1 MAARLVRRC
10 CWRHFSAF
18 VAAPSAVPASLLAPA
33 GKVVMARALPQP
45 PFASFHTSSPS
56 SWADGFSVKE
66 QVEDSGNPEHKM
78 IRELIET
85 ATSPQ
90 ELFQLTKHHALNS
103 NQASL
108 IITQLSRLAAL
119 KNLETESILQD
130 ERFQEVLSIMDSQI
144 SRVWNNTLLN
154 LLKSL
159 YSLGVDSNRRE
170 MQSVEQEVLWRLR
183 RLTFRQLASL
193 AEFFAVKQVKES
205 RLLNEVIKKLE
216 LRWTELEGTRTV
228 VALMSKVGH
237 ISPALM
243 DRLEDKALELAEQ
256 FSPDDIRKISL
267 ALAYQ
272 NRRCVPL
279 LRALSYHLIQKHSDL
294 SLNVML
300 DLIFAYGKLNF
311 HQPQVFQKIATDLHP
326 HVSTMTP
333 IEVTRCIRSFAVL
346 KWLNLPLFEAIAQ
359 YALDNTKEL
368 SVPHLCN
375 IILSFARLNF
385 QPSGI
390 EDFFNMVH
398 ELLPGQ
404 LDSLEPHL
412 LTDLVWSL
420 CVLQQAKAPYLQR
433 VLAPDFHA
441 QIRGDQSFRA
451 QNLRLRLININA
463 AARLESPSYQ
473 GPFLPAEML
482 STMLPVGEKVTLL
495 QSSLREALAGVLG
508 RQDNGRFDVHTIY
521 GWQIDAEMVVNSEN
535 KPLPLKD
542 FAAPHLLYSEGTKP
556 LPPGARRVA
565 FLRWEFPNFSNRSK
579 DLLGGYVM
587 ARRHIQ
593 AAGFLVV
600 DVSSCREERGL
611 LIPWRWR
618 SRPLLKRGQ
627 GGSASFLLAP
637 LAFFLTALDPIQQ
650 GRVPGQAL
658 SAPWCPRLCVGQ
670 LGRSP
675 ACPRWD

>member
-1 MAARLVRRC
+1 MAARLVQRC
-10 CWRHFSAF
+10 CWRHLGAF
-18 VAAPSAVPASLLAPA
+18 VSTPSAVPASLLVPA
-33 GKVVMARALPQP
+33 GKVVMARALPQA
-45 PFASFHTSSPS
+45 PFALFHTSSPS

-78 IRELIET
+78 IGELIET

-90 ELFQLTKHHALNS
+90 ELFQLSELHDLNS

-108 IITQLSRLAAL
+108 IITQLSRLAAE
-119 KNLETESILQD
+119 KKLEAESILQD
-130 ERFQEVLSIMDSQI
+130 ERFQQLIGITDSQI
-144 SRVWNNTLLN
+144 SQVWNNTLVN

-159 YSLGVDSNRRE
+159 YSLGMDSGRRE

-193 AEFFAVKQVKES
+193 AEFLAVKQGKES
-205 RLLNEVIKKLE
+205 KLLNEVIKKLE

-228 VALMSKVGH
+228 VTLMAKVGH
-237 ISPALM
+237 VSPALM

-256 FSPDDIRKISL
+256 FNPDDIRKITL

-279 LRALSYHLIQKHSDL
+279 LRALSYHLIQKHPEL
-294 SLNVML
+294 SLNILM

-326 HVSTMTP
+326 HVPTMTP
-333 IEVTRCIRSFAVL
+333 VEVTRCIRSFALL
-346 KWLNLPLFEAIAQ
+346 KWLSLPLSEAIAQ
-359 YALDNTKEL
+359 YALDNTKQL
-368 SVPHLCN
+368 SVTHLCN

-385 QPSGI
+385 QPSRS
-390 EDFFNMVH
+390 EDFFNVVH
-398 ELLPGQ
+398 EELQDQ
-404 LDSLEPHL
+404 LDNLEPHL

-433 VLAPDFHA
+433 VLAPKFHA
-441 QIRGDQSFRA
+441 RIRGDQSLKA
-451 QNLRLRLININA
+451 QNLRLKLIHINA
-463 AARLESPSYQ
+463 AAKLESPDYR

-482 STMLPVGEKVTLL
+482 NVAEPAGEKVTLL

-508 RQDNGRFDVHTIY
+508 SRDNGRFDVRTIY
-521 GWQIDAEMVVNSEN
+521 GWQIDAEMVVNNEN

-542 FAAPHLLYSEGTKP
+542 FAAPHLLRSEGTKP

-579 DLLGGYVM
+579 DLLGRYVM

-600 DVSSCREERGL
+600 DVS
-611 LIPWRWR
+611 
-618 SRPLLKRGQ
+618 
-627 GGSASFLLAP
+627 
-637 LAFFLTALDPIQQ
+637 
-650 GRVPGQAL
+650 
-658 SAPWCPRLCVGQ
+658 
-670 LGRSP
+670 
-675 ACPRWD
+675 

>member
-1 MAARLVRRC
+1 MAVRLMRRC

-18 VAAPSAVPASLLAPA
+18 IAAPMVVPASVLAPA
-33 GKVVMARALPQP
+33 GKVAMARALPQA
-45 PFASFHTSSPS
+45 PFASFHASSPS

-66 QVEDSGNPEHKM
+66 QVEDSRNAEHKV

-85 ATSPQ
+85 AVSPQ
-90 ELFQLTKHHALNS
+90 ELLQLSKHHTLDS

-108 IITQLSRLAAL
+108 IITQLSRLAAE
-119 KNLETESILQD
+119 KKLETESILQD
-130 ERFQEVLSIMDSQI
+130 ERFQQVISVMDSQI
-144 SRVWNNTLLN
+144 SQVWNNTLVN

-193 AEFFAVKQVKES
+193 AEFFTVLQGKES
-205 RLLNEVIKKLE
+205 KLLNEVIKKLE

-228 VALMSKVGH
+228 VTLMSKVGH
-237 ISPALM
+237 VSPALM
-243 DRLEDKALELAEQ
+243 DRLEDKALELAEE
-256 FSPDDIRKISL
+256 FNPDDIRKITL

-279 LRALSYHLIQKHSDL
+279 LRALSYHLIQKHSEL
-294 SLNVML
+294 SLNVLL

-333 IEVTRCIRSFAVL
+333 IEVTRCIRSFALL

-359 YALDNTKEL
+359 YALDNTQQL
-368 SVPHLCN
+368 SVTHLCS

-398 ELLPGQ
+398 ELLQGQ
-404 LDSLEPHL
+404 LESLEPHL

-433 VLAPDFHA
+433 VLAPDFLT
-441 QIRGDQSFRA
+441 QIRGDQSFKAR
-451 QNLRLRLININA
+451 NLRLKLVNVNA
-463 AARLESPSYQ
+463 AARLESPNYG

-482 STMLPVGEKVTLL
+482 SAVEPVAEKATLL

-508 RQDNGRFDVHTIY
+508 SRDNGRFDVHTIY
-521 GWQIDAEMVVNSEN
+521 GWHIDAEMAVNSEN
-535 KPLPLKD
+535 KPLPVKD
-542 FAAPHLLYSEGTKP
+542 FAAPHLLRSEGTKP

-579 DLLGGYVM
+579 DLLGRYVM

-600 DVSSCREERGL
+600 DVS
-611 LIPWRWR
+611 
-618 SRPLLKRGQ
+618 
-627 GGSASFLLAP
+627 
-637 LAFFLTALDPIQQ
+637 
-650 GRVPGQAL
+650 
-658 SAPWCPRLCVGQ
+658 
-670 LGRSP
+670 
-675 ACPRWD
+675 

>member
-1 MAARLVRRC
+1 MAARLVQRC
-10 CWRHFSAF
+10 CWRHFGAF
-18 VAAPSAVPASLLAPA
+18 ISTPSAVPASLLVPA
-33 GKVVMARALPQP
+33 GKVVMARALPQA
-45 PFASFHTSSPS
+45 PFALFHTSSPS

-66 QVEDSGNPEHKM
+66 VVEDSRNPEHKV
-78 IRELIET
+78 IGELIAT
-85 ATSPQ
+85 ASSPE
-90 ELFQLTKHHALNS
+90 ELFQLSELHALNS

-108 IITQLSRLAAL
+108 IITQLSRLAAE
-119 KNLETESILQD
+119 KKLETESILRD
-130 ERFQEVLSIMDSQI
+130 KRFQQLIGVMDSQI
-144 SRVWNNTLLN
+144 SHVWNNTMVN

-159 YSLGVDSNRRE
+159 YSLGMDSDSRE

-193 AEFFAVKQVKES
+193 AEFLAVKQGKES
-205 RLLNEVIKKLE
+205 KLLNEVVKKLE

-228 VALMSKVGH
+228 VTLLGKVGH
-237 ISPALM
+237 ISPTLM

-256 FSPDDIRKISL
+256 FSPDDIRKIML

-279 LRALSYHLIQKHSDL
+279 LRALSYHLIQKHSEL
-294 SLNVML
+294 SLNTLL

-333 IEVTRCIRSFAVL
+333 VEVTRCIRSFALL
-346 KWLNLPLFEAIAQ
+346 KWLSLPLFEAIAQ
-359 YALDNTKEL
+359 YTLDNTKQL
-368 SVPHLCN
+368 SVPHLCS

-385 QPSGI
+385 QPSGS

-398 ELLPGQ
+398 EELQSQ
-404 LDSLEPHL
+404 LDSLDPHL

-420 CVLQQAKAPYLQR
+420 CVLQQAKAPYLRR

-441 QIRGDQSFRA
+441 QIRGDRSLKA
-451 QNLRLRLININA
+451 QNLWLKLIHINA
-463 AARLESPSYQ
+463 AAKLESPDYR
-473 GPFLPAEML
+473 GPFLLAEML
-482 STMLPVGEKVTLL
+482 SMAEPAGEKVTLL

-508 RQDNGRFDVHTIY
+508 SRDNGRFNVRTIY
-521 GWQIDAEMVVNSEN
+521 GCHIDAELVVNSEN

-542 FAAPHLLYSEGTKP
+542 FAAPHLLHSEGTKR

-565 FLRWEFPNFSNRSK
+565 FLRWEFPNFSNRGK
-579 DLLGGYVM
+579 DLLGRYAM

-600 DVSSCREERGL
+600 DVS
-611 LIPWRWR
+611 
-618 SRPLLKRGQ
+618 
-627 GGSASFLLAP
+627 
-637 LAFFLTALDPIQQ
+637 
-650 GRVPGQAL
+650 
-658 SAPWCPRLCVGQ
+658 
-670 LGRSP
+670 
-675 ACPRWD
+675 

>member
-1 MAARLVRRC
+1 MPPTMAARLVRRC

-18 VAAPSAVPASLLAPA
+18 ISPPSAVPASLLVPS
-33 GKVVMARALPQP
+33 GKVAVARALPQA

-66 QVEDSGNPEHKM
+66 QVEDTTRNPEHRV
-78 IRELIET
+78 IVELIET

-90 ELFQLTKHHALNS
+90 DLLQLSELHVLNS
-103 NQASL
+103 NQSSL
-108 IITQLSRLAAL
+108 VITQLSRLAAE
-119 KNLETESILQD
+119 KNLETKSILQD
-130 ERFQEVLSIMDSQI
+130 ERFQQLIGIMDSQI
-144 SRVWNNTLLN
+144 SQVWNNTLVN

-159 YSLGVDSNRRE
+159 YSLGMDRNRRE

-183 RLTFRQLASL
+183 RLTFKQLASL
-193 AEFFAVKQVKES
+193 AEFLVIRLGKES

-228 VALMSKVGH
+228 VMLMSKVGH
-237 ISPALM
+237 ISPTLM
-243 DRLEDKALELAEQ
+243 DRLEDKALEIAEQ
-256 FSPDDIRKISL
+256 FNSDDIRKITL

-279 LRALSYHLIQKHSDL
+279 LRALSYHLIQKHSEL
-294 SLNVML
+294 SLNVLM

-326 HVSTMTP
+326 HVATMAP
-333 IEVTRCIRSFAVL
+333 IEVTRCIRSFALL
-346 KWLNLPLFEAIAQ
+346 KWLSLPLFEAIAQ
-359 YALDNTKEL
+359 YALDNTKQL
-368 SVPHLCN
+368 PVTLLCS

-385 QPSGI
+385 QPSGS
-390 EDFFNMVH
+390 EDFFSMVH
-398 ELLPGQ
+398 EELQGQ
-404 LDSLEPHL
+404 LNSLEPHL

-433 VLAPDFHA
+433 VLAPDFCA
-441 QIRGDQSFRA
+441 QIRGDQSLKA
-451 QNLRLRLININA
+451 QNLQVKLIHINA
-463 AARLESPSYQ
+463 AAKLESPGYR
-473 GPFLPAEML
+473 GPFLPPEML
-482 STMLPVGEKVTLL
+482 SAAEPAGEKVTML
-495 QSSLREALAGVLG
+495 QSYLREALAGVLG
-508 RQDNGRFDVHTIY
+508 NQEHGRFDVSTIY

-542 FAAPHLLYSEGTKP
+542 FAAPHLLCSEGTKP

-579 DLLGGYVM
+579 DLLGRYVM

-600 DVSSCREERGL
+600 DVPHYEFLDLKLERQRTAYL
-611 LIPWRWR
+611 RDKL
-618 SRPLLKRGQ
+618 SKATAKAM
-627 GGSASFLLAP
+627 AS
-637 LAFFLTALDPIQQ
+637 
-650 GRVPGQAL
+650 
-658 SAPWCPRLCVGQ
+658 
-670 LGRSP
+670 
-675 ACPRWD
+675 

>member
-10 CWRHFSAF
+10 CWRHFGAF
-18 VAAPSAVPASLLAPA
+18 VSAPSAVPASLLVPA
-33 GKVVMARALPQP
+33 GKAATARALPQA
-45 PFASFHTSSPS
+45 PFALFHTSSPS

-66 QVEDSGNPEHKM
+66 QVEESRNPEHKV
-78 IRELIET
+78 IGELIET

-90 ELFQLTKHHALNS
+90 ELFQLSEFHALNS

-108 IITQLSRLAAL
+108 IITQLSRLAVE
-119 KNLETESILQD
+119 KNLETESILRD
-130 ERFQEVLSIMDSQI
+130 ERFQRLIGITDSQI
-144 SRVWNNTLLN
+144 SQVWNNTLVN

-159 YSLGVDSNRRE
+159 CSLGMDSNRKE

-183 RLTFRQLASL
+183 RLTFRQLTSL
-193 AEFFAVKQVKES
+193 AEFLAVKQGKES

-228 VALMSKVGH
+228 VTLMGKVGH
-237 ISPALM
+237 VSPALM

-256 FSPDDIRKISL
+256 FNPDDIRKITL

-279 LRALSYHLIQKHSDL
+279 LRALSYHLIQKHSEL
-294 SLNVML
+294 SLSVLM

-326 HVSTMTP
+326 QVSTMTP
-333 IEVTRCIRSFAVL
+333 IEVTRCIRSFALL
-346 KWLNLPLFEAIAQ
+346 KWLGGGGGAGKPPLAP
-359 YALDNTKEL
+359 YALDNTKQL
-368 SVPHLCN
+368 SVTHLCS

-385 QPSGI
+385 QPSGS

-398 ELLPGQ
+398 EELQSQ

-412 LTDLVWSL
+412 LMDLVWSL

-441 QIRGDQSFRA
+441 RIRGDQSLKA
-451 QNLRLRLININA
+451 QNLRLKLIHINA
-463 AARLESPSYQ
+463 AAKLESPDYR

-482 STMLPVGEKVTLL
+482 SPAEPAGEKVTLL

-508 RQDNGRFDVHTIY
+508 SRENGRFDARTIY

-542 FAAPHLLYSEGTKP
+542 FAAPHLFHSEGTKP

-579 DLLGGYVM
+579 DLLGRYAM
-587 ARRHIQ
+587 ARRHVQ

-600 DVSSCREERGL
+600 DVTRQSPTPAPSAPSLPAGGL
-611 LIPWRWR
+611 AAVIP
-618 SRPLLKRGQ
+618 SRPPVRQ
-627 GGSASFLLAP
+627 PEGG
-637 LAFFLTALDPIQQ
+637 
-650 GRVPGQAL
+650 GG
-658 SAPWCPRLCVGQ
+658 G
-670 LGRSP
+670 G
-675 ACPRWD
+675 

>member
-10 CWRHFSAF
+10 CWRHFGAF
-18 VAAPSAVPASLLAPA
+18 VSTPSAVPASLLVPA
-33 GKVVMARALPQP
+33 GKVMTARALPQA
-45 PFASFHTSSPS
+45 PFTLFHTSSPS

-66 QVEDSGNPEHKM
+66 QVEDSRNPEHKV
-78 IRELIET
+78 IVELIET
-85 ATSPQ
+85 AASPQ
-90 ELFQLTKHHALNS
+90 ELLRLSELHVLNS

-108 IITQLSRLAAL
+108 MIAQLSRLAAE
-119 KNLETESILQD
+119 KKLETESILRD
-130 ERFQEVLSIMDSQI
+130 ERFQQLIGITDSQI
-144 SRVWNNTLLN
+144 SQVWNNTLVN

-159 YSLGVDSNRRE
+159 YSLGMDSNKRE

-183 RLTFRQLASL
+183 RLTFRQLTSL
-193 AEFFAVKQVKES
+193 AEFLAVKEGKES
-205 RLLNEVIKKLE
+205 KLLNEVIKKLE

-228 VALMSKVGH
+228 VTLMAKVGH
-237 ISPALM
+237 VSPALM

-256 FSPDDIRKISL
+256 FNPDDIRKITL

-279 LRALSYHLIQKHSDL
+279 LRALSYHLVQKHAEL
-294 SLNVML
+294 SLNILM

-333 IEVTRCIRSFAVL
+333 VEVTRCIRSFALL
-346 KWLNLPLFEAIAQ
+346 KWLSLPLFEAVAQ
-359 YALDNTKEL
+359 YALDNTKQL
-368 SVPHLCN
+368 SVTHLCG

-385 QPSGI
+385 QPSGS

-398 ELLPGQ
+398 EELQSQ

-441 QIRGDQSFRA
+441 RIRGDQSLKA
-451 QNLRLRLININA
+451 QNLRLKLIHINA
-463 AARLESPSYQ
+463 AAKLESPEYR

-482 STMLPVGEKVTLL
+482 SPAEPAGEKVTLL

-508 RQDNGRFDVHTIY
+508 SRDNGRFDVRTIY
-521 GWQIDAEMVVNSEN
+521 GWQIDAETVVNSEN

-542 FAAPHLLYSEGTKP
+542 FAAPHLLRSEGTKP

-579 DLLGGYVM
+579 DLLGRYVM
-587 ARRHIQ
+587 ARRHVQ

-600 DVSSCREERGL
+600 DVPHYEFLDLKLERQ
-611 LIPWRWR
+611 RTAY
-618 SRPLLKRGQ
+618 LKDKLHKAMAKEM
-627 GGSASFLLAP
+627 AS
-637 LAFFLTALDPIQQ
+637 
-650 GRVPGQAL
+650 
-658 SAPWCPRLCVGQ
+658 
-670 LGRSP
+670 
-675 ACPRWD
+675 

>member
-10 CWRHFSAF
+10 CWRHFGAF
-18 VAAPSAVPASLLAPA
+18 VSTPSAVPASLLVPA
-33 GKVVMARALPQP
+33 GKAATARALPQA
-45 PFASFHTSSPS
+45 PFTLFHTSSPS

-66 QVEDSGNPEHKM
+66 QVEESRNPEHKV
-78 IRELIET
+78 IGELIET

-90 ELFQLTKHHALNS
+90 ELFQLSEFHALNS

-108 IITQLSRLAAL
+108 IITQLSRLVVE
-119 KNLETESILQD
+119 KNLETESILRD
-130 ERFQEVLSIMDSQI
+130 ERFQRLIGITDSQI
-144 SRVWNNTLLN
+144 SQVWNNTLVN

-159 YSLGVDSNRRE
+159 CSLGMDSNRRE

-183 RLTFRQLASL
+183 RLTFRQLTSL
-193 AEFFAVKQVKES
+193 AEFLAVKQGKES

-228 VALMSKVGH
+228 VTLMGKVGH
-237 ISPALM
+237 VSPALM

-256 FSPDDIRKISL
+256 FNPDDIRKITL

-279 LRALSYHLIQKHSDL
+279 LRALSYHLIQKHSEL
-294 SLNVML
+294 SLSVLM

-333 IEVTRCIRSFAVL
+333 IEVTRCIRSFALL
-346 KWLNLPLFEAIAQ
+346 KWLSLPMFEAIVQ
-359 YALDNTKEL
+359 YALDNTKQL
-368 SVPHLCN
+368 SVTHLCS

-385 QPSGI
+385 QPSGS

-398 ELLPGQ
+398 EELQSQ

-433 VLAPDFHA
+433 VLAPDFHTR
-441 QIRGDQSFRA
+441 IRGDQSLKA
-451 QNLRLRLININA
+451 QNLRLKLIHINA
-463 AARLESPSYQ
+463 AAKLESPDYR

-482 STMLPVGEKVTLL
+482 SPAEPAGEKVTLL

-508 RQDNGRFDVHTIY
+508 SRENGRFDARTIY

-542 FAAPHLLYSEGTKP
+542 FAAPHLFHSEGTKP

-579 DLLGGYVM
+579 DLLGRYAM
-587 ARRHIQ
+587 ARRHVQ

-600 DVSSCREERGL
+600 DVTRQGPTPAPSAPSLPARGL
-611 LIPWRWR
+611 AAVIP
-618 SRPLLKRGQ
+618 SRPPVRQ
-627 GGSASFLLAP
+627 PEGG
-637 LAFFLTALDPIQQ
+637 
-650 GRVPGQAL
+650 GG
-658 SAPWCPRLCVGQ
+658 G
-670 LGRSP
+670 G
-675 ACPRWD
+675 

>member
-1 MAARLVRRC
+1 MAAHLVRRC
-10 CWRHFSAF
+10 CWRHFGAF
-18 VAAPSAVPASLLAPA
+18 IAAPSAVPASLLVPA
-33 GKVVMARALPQP
+33 GKVAMARALPQAP
-45 PFASFHTSSPS
+45 LASFHTSSPS

-66 QVEDSGNPEHKM
+66 QVEDSGNPEHKV

-103 NQASL
+103 NEASL
-108 IITQLSRLAAL
+108 IIIQLSRLAAL

-130 ERFQEVLSIMDSQI
+130 ECFQQVISIMDSQI
-144 SRVWNNTLLN
+144 SQVWNNTLLN

-159 YSLGVDSNRRE
+159 YSLGVDSNKRE

-193 AEFFAVKQVKES
+193 AEFFAAKQVKES

-228 VALMSKVGH
+228 VALISKVGH

-256 FSPDDIRKISL
+256 FNPDDIRKISL

-279 LRALSYHLIQKHSDL
+279 LRALSYHLIQKHSEL
-294 SLNVML
+294 SLNVLL

-333 IEVTRCIRSFAVL
+333 VEVTRCIRSFSLL

-359 YALDNTKEL
+359 YALDNTKQL
-368 SVPHLCN
+368 SVTHLCS

-398 ELLPGQ
+398 EVLQGQ

-433 VLAPDFHA
+433 VLAPAFHA
-441 QIRGDQSFRA
+441 QIRGDQSFKA

-473 GPFLPAEML
+473 GPFLPVEML
-482 STMLPVGEKVTLL
+482 SATQPVGEKVTLL
-495 QSSLREALAGVLG
+495 QSSLREALSGVLG
-508 RQDNGRFDVHTIY
+508 SQDNGRFNVHTIY
-521 GWQIDAEMVVNSEN
+521 GWQIASRPSACSSQLPCLVPISSRNLTLKAEQKPQPRAWLWVADAGG
-535 KPLPLKD
+535 KP
-542 FAAPHLLYSEGTKP
+542 FCS
-556 LPPGARRVA
+556 
-565 FLRWEFPNFSNRSK
+565 
-579 DLLGGYVM
+579 
-587 ARRHIQ
+587 Q
-593 AAGFLVV
+593 AAQRPVKGFWLCPPFP
-600 DVSSCREERGL
+600 CRT
-611 LIPWRWR
+611 P
-618 SRPLLKRGQ
+618 
-627 GGSASFLLAP
+627 GSHSPPQAP
-637 LAFFLTALDPIQQ
+637 PAPCSPA
-650 GRVPGQAL
+650 AL
-658 SAPWCPRLCVGQ
+658 SNSVPASSVAGTGQ
-670 LGRSP
+670 P
-675 ACPRWD
+675 AATATSVVCWPHVPFLWDTGG

>member
-10 CWRHFSAF
+10 CWRHFGAF
-18 VAAPSAVPASLLAPA
+18 VSTPSAVPASLLVPA
-33 GKVVMARALPQP
+33 GKVMMARALPQA
-45 PFASFHTSSPS
+45 PFTLFHTPSPS

-66 QVEDSGNPEHKM
+66 QVEDSRNPELKV
-78 IRELIET
+78 IGELIET
-85 ATSPQ
+85 AASPE
-90 ELFQLTKHHALNS
+90 ELFRLSELHVLDS

-108 IITQLSRLAAL
+108 IITQLSRLAAE
-119 KNLETESILQD
+119 KKLETESILQD
-130 ERFQEVLSIMDSQI
+130 ERFQQLMSITDSQI
-144 SRVWNNTLLN
+144 SQVWNNTLVN

-159 YSLGVDSNRRE
+159 YSLGMDGNRRE

-193 AEFFAVKQVKES
+193 AEFLAVKQGKES
-205 RLLNEVIKKLE
+205 KLLNEVIRKLE

-228 VALMSKVGH
+228 VTLMGKVGY

-256 FSPDDIRKISL
+256 FNPDDIRKITL

-279 LRALSYHLIQKHSDL
+279 LRALSYHLIQKHPEL
-294 SLNVML
+294 SLNILM

-326 HVSTMTP
+326 HVPTMTP
-333 IEVTRCIRSFAVL
+333 VEVTRCIRSFALL
-346 KWLNLPLFEAIAQ
+346 KWLSLPLFEAIAQ
-359 YALDNTKEL
+359 YALDNTKQL
-368 SVPHLCN
+368 SVTHLCG

-385 QPSGI
+385 QPSGS

-398 ELLPGQ
+398 EELQ
-404 LDSLEPHL
+404 SKLDSLEPHL

-433 VLAPDFHA
+433 VLAPEFYA
-441 QIRGDQSFRA
+441 LIRGDQSLKA
-451 QNLRLRLININA
+451 QNLRLKLIHINA
-463 AARLESPSYQ
+463 AAKLESPGYR

-482 STMLPVGEKVTLL
+482 SPAEPAGEKVTLL

-508 RQDNGRFDVHTIY
+508 SQDKGRFDIRTIY
-521 GWQIDAEMVVNSEN
+521 GWHIDAEMVVNSEN

-542 FAAPHLLYSEGTKP
+542 FAAPHLLRSEGTKP

-579 DLLGGYVM
+579 DLLGRYVM
-587 ARRHIQ
+587 ARRHVQ

-600 DVSSCREERGL
+600 DLWVPQSPTSAPSAPSLPARGL
-611 LIPWRWR
+611 AAVIPSGPRVR
-618 SRPLLKRGQ
+618 QPE
-627 GGSASFLLAP
+627 GGGGG
-637 LAFFLTALDPIQQ
+637 D
-650 GRVPGQAL
+650 
-658 SAPWCPRLCVGQ
+658 
-670 LGRSP
+670 
-675 ACPRWD
+675 

>member
-10 CWRHFSAF
+10 CWRHFGAF
-18 VAAPSAVPASLLAPA
+18 VSAPSAVPASLLVPA
-33 GKVVMARALPQP
+33 GKAAMARALPQA
-45 PFASFHTSSPS
+45 PFALFHTSSPS

-66 QVEDSGNPEHKM
+66 LVEESRNPEHKV
-78 IRELIET
+78 IGELIET
-85 ATSPQ
+85 AMSPQ
-90 ELFQLTKHHALNS
+90 ELFQLSEFHALNS

-108 IITQLSRLAAL
+108 IITQLSRLVVE
-119 KNLETESILQD
+119 KNLETESILRD
-130 ERFQEVLSIMDSQI
+130 ERFQRLIGITDSQI
-144 SRVWNNTLLN
+144 SQVWNNTLVN

-159 YSLGVDSNRRE
+159 CSLGMDSNRKE

-183 RLTFRQLASL
+183 RLTFRQLTSL
-193 AEFFAVKQVKES
+193 AEFLAVKQGKES

-228 VALMSKVGH
+228 VTLMGKVGH
-237 ISPALM
+237 VSPALM

-256 FSPDDIRKISL
+256 FNPDDIRKITL

-279 LRALSYHLIQKHSDL
+279 LRALSYHLIQKHSEL
-294 SLNVML
+294 SLSVLM

-333 IEVTRCIRSFAVL
+333 IEVTRCIRSFALL
-346 KWLNLPLFEAIAQ
+346 KWLSLPLFEAIVQ
-359 YALDNTKEL
+359 YALDNTKQL
-368 SVPHLCN
+368 SVTHLCS

-385 QPSGI
+385 QPSGS

-398 ELLPGQ
+398 EELQSQ

-441 QIRGDQSFRA
+441 RIRGDQSLKA
-451 QNLRLRLININA
+451 QNLRLKLIHINA
-463 AARLESPSYQ
+463 AAKLESPDYR

-482 STMLPVGEKVTLL
+482 SPAEPAGEKVTLL

-508 RQDNGRFDVHTIY
+508 SRENGRFDARTIY

-542 FAAPHLLYSEGTKP
+542 FAAPHLFHSEGTKP

-579 DLLGGYVM
+579 DLLGRYAM
-587 ARRHIQ
+587 ARRHVQ

-600 DVSSCREERGL
+600 DVTRQSPTPAPSAPSLPARGL
-611 LIPWRWR
+611 AAVIP
-618 SRPLLKRGQ
+618 SRPPVRQ
-627 GGSASFLLAP
+627 PEGGGG
-637 LAFFLTALDPIQQ
+637 
-650 GRVPGQAL
+650 GR
-658 SAPWCPRLCVGQ
+658 
-670 LGRSP
+670 
-675 ACPRWD
+675 

>member
-1 MAARLVRRC
+1 MAARLVQRC
-10 CWRHFSAF
+10 CWRHLGAF
-18 VAAPSAVPASLLAPA
+18 VSTPSAVPASLLVPA
-33 GKVVMARALPQP
+33 GKVVMARALPQA
-45 PFASFHTSSPS
+45 PFALFHTSSPS

-66 QVEDSGNPEHKM
+66 QVEDSGNPEHKV
-78 IRELIET
+78 IGELIET

-90 ELFQLTKHHALNS
+90 ELLQLSELHDLNS

-108 IITQLSRLAAL
+108 IITQLSRLTAE
-119 KNLETESILQD
+119 KKLETESILQD
-130 ERFQEVLSIMDSQI
+130 ERFQQLVGITDSQI
-144 SRVWNNTLLN
+144 SQVWNNTLVN

-159 YSLGVDSNRRE
+159 YSLGMDSSRRE

-193 AEFFAVKQVKES
+193 AEFLVVKQGKES
-205 RLLNEVIKKLE
+205 KLLNEVIKKLE

-228 VALMSKVGH
+228 VMLMAKVGH
-237 ISPALM
+237 ISPTLM

-256 FSPDDIRKISL
+256 FNPDDIRKIIL

-279 LRALSYHLIQKHSDL
+279 LRALSYHLIQKHPEL
-294 SLNVML
+294 SLNILM

-326 HVSTMTP
+326 HVSTMKP
-333 IEVTRCIRSFAVL
+333 VEVTRCIRSFALL
-346 KWLNLPLFEAIAQ
+346 KWLSLPLSEAIAQ
-359 YALDNTKEL
+359 YALDNTKQL
-368 SVPHLCN
+368 SVAHLCN

-385 QPSGI
+385 QPSGS

-398 ELLPGQ
+398 EELQDQ
-404 LDSLEPHL
+404 LDNLEPHL

-420 CVLQQAKAPYLQR
+420 CVLQQAKAPYLQQ
-433 VLAPDFHA
+433 VLAPEFRA
-441 QIRGDQSFRA
+441 RIRGDQSLKA
-451 QNLRLRLININA
+451 QNLQLKLIHINA
-463 AARLESPSYQ
+463 AAKLESPDYR

-482 STMLPVGEKVTLL
+482 NVAEPAGEKVTLL
-495 QSSLREALAGVLG
+495 QNSLREALAGVLG
-508 RQDNGRFDVHTIY
+508 SRDNGRFDVRTIY
-521 GWQIDAEMVVNSEN
+521 GWQIDAEMVVNNEN

-542 FAAPHLLYSEGTKP
+542 FAAPHLLRSEGTKP

-579 DLLGGYVM
+579 DLLGRYVM

-600 DVSSCREERGL
+600 DVSSREEEKGRLPTLGL
-611 LIPWRWR
+611 ATVIP
-618 SRPLLKRGQ
+618 SRP
-627 GGSASFLLAP
+627 P
-637 LAFFLTALDPIQQ
+637 
-650 GRVPGQAL
+650 V
-658 SAPWCPRLCVGQ
+658 
-670 LGRSP
+670 
-675 ACPRWD
+675 

>member
-10 CWRHFSAF
+10 CWRHLGAF
-18 VAAPSAVPASLLAPA
+18 LSPPSAVPASLLVPA
-33 GKVVMARALPQP
+33 GKVAMARALPQA
-45 PFASFHTSSPS
+45 PFALFHTPSPS

-66 QVEDSGNPEHKM
+66 QVEDSRNPEHKV
-78 IRELIET
+78 IGEAIEM

-90 ELFQLTKHHALNS
+90 ELLQLSELHALNS
-103 NQASL
+103 NEASL
-108 IITQLSRLAAL
+108 IITQLSHLAVE
-119 KNLETESILQD
+119 KKLETESILQD
-130 ERFQEVLSIMDSQI
+130 ERFEQLVSITDSQI
-144 SRVWNNTLLN
+144 SQVWNNTLVN

-159 YSLGVDSNRRE
+159 YCLGMDSNRRE

-193 AEFFAVKQVKES
+193 AEFLAVKQGKES
-205 RLLNEVIKKLE
+205 KLLNEVIKKLE

-228 VALMSKVGH
+228 VTLMGKVGH

-256 FSPDDIRKISL
+256 FNPDDIRKVTL

-279 LRALSYHLIQKHSDL
+279 LRALSYHLIQKHSEL
-294 SLNVML
+294 RLNVLM
-300 DLIFAYGKLNF
+300 DLIFAFGKLNF

-326 HVSTMTP
+326 HVPTMTP
-333 IEVTRCIRSFAVL
+333 IEVTRCIRSFALL
-346 KWLNLPLFEAIAQ
+346 KWLSLPLFEAIAQ
-359 YALDNTKEL
+359 YAVDNTKQL
-368 SVPHLCN
+368 SVTHLCS

-385 QPSGI
+385 QPSGS
-390 EDFFNMVH
+390 EDFFKMVH
-398 ELLPGQ
+398 EKLQSQ

-441 QIRGDQSFRA
+441 RIRGDQSLKA
-451 QNLRLRLININA
+451 QNLRQKLIHINA
-463 AARLESPSYQ
+463 AAKLESPDYR

-482 STMLPVGEKVTLL
+482 SPAEPAGEKVTLL

-508 RQDNGRFDVHTIY
+508 SRDNGRFDVRTVY
-521 GWQIDAEMVVNSEN
+521 GWHIDAEMVVNSEN

-542 FAAPHLLYSEGTKP
+542 FAAPHLLHSEGTKP

-579 DLLGGYVM
+579 DLLGRYVM
-587 ARRHIQ
+587 ARRHVQ

-600 DVSSCREERGL
+600 DVPHYEFLDLKLERQ
-611 LIPWRWR
+611 RTAY
-618 SRPLLKRGQ
+618 LKDKLNKAMAKEM
-627 GGSASFLLAP
+627 AS
-637 LAFFLTALDPIQQ
+637 
-650 GRVPGQAL
+650 
-658 SAPWCPRLCVGQ
+658 
-670 LGRSP
+670 
-675 ACPRWD
+675 

>member
-1 MAARLVRRC
+1 MAARLVQRC
-10 CWRHFSAF
+10 CWRHLGAF
-18 VAAPSAVPASLLAPA
+18 VSTPSAVPASLLVPA
-33 GKVVMARALPQP
+33 GKVVMARALPQA
-45 PFASFHTSSPS
+45 PFALFHTSSPS

-66 QVEDSGNPEHKM
+66 QVEDSRNPEHKV
-78 IRELIET
+78 IGELIET

-90 ELFQLTKHHALNS
+90 ELFQLSELHDLNS

-108 IITQLSRLAAL
+108 IITQLSRLAAE
-119 KNLETESILQD
+119 KKLETESILQD
-130 ERFQEVLSIMDSQI
+130 ERFQQLIGITDDQI
-144 SRVWNNTLLN
+144 SQVWNNTLVN

-159 YSLGVDSNRRE
+159 YSLGVDSSRRE

-193 AEFFAVKQVKES
+193 AEFLAVKQGKES
-205 RLLNEVIKKLE
+205 KLLNEVIKKLE

-228 VALMSKVGH
+228 VTLMAKVGH
-237 ISPALM
+237 ISPTLM

-256 FSPDDIRKISL
+256 FNLDDIRKITL

-279 LRALSYHLIQKHSDL
+279 LRALSYHLIQKHPEL
-294 SLNVML
+294 SLNILM

-333 IEVTRCIRSFAVL
+333 VEVTRCIRSFALL
-346 KWLNLPLFEAIAQ
+346 KWLSLPLSEAIAQ
-359 YALDNTKEL
+359 YALDNTKQL
-368 SVPHLCN
+368 SVAHLCN

-385 QPSGI
+385 QPSGS

-398 ELLPGQ
+398 EELQDQ
-404 LDSLEPHL
+404 LDNLEPHL

-433 VLAPDFHA
+433 VLAPEFHA
-441 QIRGDQSFRA
+441 RIRGDQSLKA
-451 QNLRLRLININA
+451 QNLRLKLIHINA
-463 AARLESPSYQ
+463 AAKLESPDYR

-482 STMLPVGEKVTLL
+482 NVTEPVGEKVTLL
-495 QSSLREALAGVLG
+495 QSSLRDALAGVLG
-508 RQDNGRFDVHTIY
+508 SRDNGRFDVRTIY
-521 GWQIDAEMVVNSEN
+521 GWQIDAEVVVNNEN

-542 FAAPHLLYSEGTKP
+542 FAAPHLLRSEGTKP

-565 FLRWEFPNFSNRSK
+565 FLRWEFPYFSNRSK
-579 DLLGGYVM
+579 DLLGRYVM
-587 ARRHIQ
+587 ARRHVQ

-600 DVSSCREERGL
+600 DVS
-611 LIPWRWR
+611 
-618 SRPLLKRGQ
+618 
-627 GGSASFLLAP
+627 
-637 LAFFLTALDPIQQ
+637 
-650 GRVPGQAL
+650 
-658 SAPWCPRLCVGQ
+658 
-670 LGRSP
+670 
-675 ACPRWD
+675 

>member
-1 MAARLVRRC
+1 MTA
-10 CWRHFSAF
+10 
-18 VAAPSAVPASLLAPA
+18 
-33 GKVVMARALPQP
+33 KALPQA
-45 PFASFHTSSPS
+45 PFTLFHTSSPS

-66 QVEDSGNPEHKM
+66 QVEDSRNPEHKV
-78 IRELIET
+78 IGELIET
-85 ATSPQ
+85 AASPQ
-90 ELFQLTKHHALNS
+90 ELLQLSELHVLNS

-108 IITQLSRLAAL
+108 MITQLSRLAAE
-119 KNLETESILQD
+119 KKLETESILQD
-130 ERFQEVLSIMDSQI
+130 ERFQQLISITDSQI
-144 SRVWNNTLLN
+144 SQVWNNALVN

-159 YSLGVDSNRRE
+159 YSLGLDSSKRE

-193 AEFFAVKQVKES
+193 AEFLAVKEGKES
-205 RLLNEVIKKLE
+205 KLLNEVIKKLE

-228 VALMSKVGH
+228 VTLMAKVGH
-237 ISPALM
+237 VSPALM

-256 FSPDDIRKISL
+256 FNPDDIRKITL

-279 LRALSYHLIQKHSDL
+279 LRALSYHLVQKHSEL
-294 SLNVML
+294 SLNILM

-333 IEVTRCIRSFAVL
+333 VEVTRCIRSFALL
-346 KWLNLPLFEAIAQ
+346 KWLSLPLFEAIAQ
-359 YALDNTKEL
+359 YALDNTKQL
-368 SVPHLCN
+368 SVTHLCS

-385 QPSGI
+385 QPSGS

-398 ELLPGQ
+398 EELQSQ

-441 QIRGDQSFRA
+441 RIRGDQSLKA
-451 QNLRLRLININA
+451 QNLRLKLIHINA
-463 AARLESPSYQ
+463 AAKLESPDYQ

-482 STMLPVGEKVTLL
+482 SPAEPAGEKVTLL

-508 RQDNGRFDVHTIY
+508 SRDNGRFDVRTIY

-542 FAAPHLLYSEGTKP
+542 FAAPHLLRSEGTKP

-579 DLLGGYVM
+579 DLLGRYVM
-587 ARRHIQ
+587 ARRHVQ

-600 DVSSCREERGL
+600 DVPHYEFLDLKLERQ
-611 LIPWRWR
+611 RTAY
-618 SRPLLKRGQ
+618 LKDKLHKAVAKEM
-627 GGSASFLLAP
+627 AS
-637 LAFFLTALDPIQQ
+637 
-650 GRVPGQAL
+650 
-658 SAPWCPRLCVGQ
+658 
-670 LGRSP
+670 
-675 ACPRWD
+675 

>member
-10 CWRHFSAF
+10 CWRHFGAF
-18 VAAPSAVPASLLAPA
+18 VSAPSAVPASLLVPA
-33 GKVVMARALPQP
+33 GKAATARALPQA
-45 PFASFHTSSPS
+45 PFALFHTSSPS

-66 QVEDSGNPEHKM
+66 QVEESRNPEHKV
-78 IRELIET
+78 IGELIET

-90 ELFQLTKHHALNS
+90 ELFQLSEFHALNS

-108 IITQLSRLAAL
+108 IITQLSRLVVE
-119 KNLETESILQD
+119 KNLETESILRD
-130 ERFQEVLSIMDSQI
+130 ERFQRLIGITDSQI
-144 SRVWNNTLLN
+144 SQVWNNTLVN

-159 YSLGVDSNRRE
+159 CSLGMDSNRKE

-183 RLTFRQLASL
+183 RLTFRQLTSL
-193 AEFFAVKQVKES
+193 AEFLAVKQGKES

-228 VALMSKVGH
+228 VTLMGKVGH
-237 ISPALM
+237 VSPALM

-256 FSPDDIRKISL
+256 FNPDDIRKITL

-279 LRALSYHLIQKHSDL
+279 LRALSYHLIQKHSEL
-294 SLNVML
+294 SLSVLM

-333 IEVTRCIRSFAVL
+333 IEVTRCIRSFALL
-346 KWLNLPLFEAIAQ
+346 KWLSLPLFEAIVQ
-359 YALDNTKEL
+359 YALDNTKQL
-368 SVPHLCN
+368 SVTHLCS

-385 QPSGI
+385 QPSGS

-398 ELLPGQ
+398 EELQSQ

-441 QIRGDQSFRA
+441 RIRGDQSLKA
-451 QNLRLRLININA
+451 QNLRLKLIHINA
-463 AARLESPSYQ
+463 AAKLESPDYR

-482 STMLPVGEKVTLL
+482 SPAEPAGEKVTLL

-508 RQDNGRFDVHTIY
+508 SRENGRFDARTIY

-542 FAAPHLLYSEGTKP
+542 FAAPHLFHSEGTKP

-579 DLLGGYVM
+579 DLLGRYAM
-587 ARRHIQ
+587 ARRHVQ

-600 DVSSCREERGL
+600 DVTRQSPTPAPSAPSLPAGGL
-611 LIPWRWR
+611 AAVIP
-618 SRPLLKRGQ
+618 SRPPVRQ
-627 GGSASFLLAP
+627 PEGG
-637 LAFFLTALDPIQQ
+637 
-650 GRVPGQAL
+650 GG
-658 SAPWCPRLCVGQ
+658 G
-670 LGRSP
+670 G
-675 ACPRWD
+675 

>member
-1 MAARLVRRC
+1 MAAHLVRRC
-10 CWRHFSAF
+10 CWRHFGAF
-18 VAAPSAVPASLLAPA
+18 IAAPSAVPASLLVPA
-33 GKVVMARALPQP
+33 GKVAMARALPQAP
-45 PFASFHTSSPS
+45 LASFHTSSPS

-66 QVEDSGNPEHKM
+66 QVEDSGNPEHKV

-103 NQASL
+103 NEASL
-108 IITQLSRLAAL
+108 IIIQLSRLAAL

-130 ERFQEVLSIMDSQI
+130 ECFQQVISIMDSQI
-144 SRVWNNTLLN
+144 SQVWNNTLLN

-159 YSLGVDSNRRE
+159 YSLGVDSNKRE

-193 AEFFAVKQVKES
+193 AEFFAAKQVKES

-228 VALMSKVGH
+228 VALISKVGH

-256 FSPDDIRKISL
+256 FNPDDIRKISL

-279 LRALSYHLIQKHSDL
+279 LRALSYHLIQKHSEL
-294 SLNVML
+294 SLNVLL

-333 IEVTRCIRSFAVL
+333 VEVTRCIRSFSLL

-359 YALDNTKEL
+359 YALDNTKQL
-368 SVPHLCN
+368 SVTHLCS

-398 ELLPGQ
+398 EVLQGQ

-433 VLAPDFHA
+433 VLAPAFHA
-441 QIRGDQSFRA
+441 QIRGDQSFKA

-473 GPFLPAEML
+473 GPFLPVEML
-482 STMLPVGEKVTLL
+482 SATQPVGEKVTLL
-495 QSSLREALAGVLG
+495 QSSLREALSGVLG
-508 RQDNGRFDVHTIY
+508 SQDNGRFNVHTIY

-542 FAAPHLLYSEGTKP
+542 FAAPHLLRSEGTKP

-579 DLLGGYVM
+579 DLLGRYVM

-600 DVSSCREERGL
+600 DVPHYEFLELKLERQRTAYL
-611 LIPWRWR
+611 RDKLN
-618 SRPLLKRGQ
+618 KVMAKEM
-627 GGSASFLLAP
+627 AS
-637 LAFFLTALDPIQQ
+637 
-650 GRVPGQAL
+650 
-658 SAPWCPRLCVGQ
+658 
-670 LGRSP
+670 
-675 ACPRWD
+675 

>member
-10 CWRHFSAF
+10 CWRHFGAF
-18 VAAPSAVPASLLAPA
+18 VSTPSAAPASLLVPA
-33 GKVVMARALPQP
+33 GKVTMARALPQA
-45 PFASFHTSSPS
+45 PFTLFHTSSPS

-66 QVEDSGNPEHKM
+66 QVEDSRNPEHKV
-78 IRELIET
+78 IGELIET
-85 ATSPQ
+85 AASPE
-90 ELFQLTKHHALNS
+90 ELFRLSELHVLDS

-108 IITQLSRLAAL
+108 IITQLSRLAAE
-119 KNLETESILQD
+119 KKLETESILQD
-130 ERFQEVLSIMDSQI
+130 ERFQQLISITDSQI
-144 SRVWNNTLLN
+144 SQVWNNTLVN

-159 YSLGVDSNRRE
+159 YSLGMDSNRRE

-193 AEFFAVKQVKES
+193 AEFLAVKQGKES
-205 RLLNEVIKKLE
+205 KLLNEVIKKLE

-228 VALMSKVGH
+228 VTLMGKVGY

-256 FSPDDIRKISL
+256 FNPDDIRKVTL

-279 LRALSYHLIQKHSDL
+279 LRALSYHLIQKHPEL
-294 SLNVML
+294 SLNVLM

-326 HVSTMTP
+326 H
-333 IEVTRCIRSFAVL
+333 
-346 KWLNLPLFEAIAQ
+346 
-359 YALDNTKEL
+359 YALDNTKQL
-368 SVPHLCN
+368 SVTHLCG

-385 QPSGI
+385 QPSGS

-398 ELLPGQ
+398 EELQ
-404 LDSLEPHL
+404 SKLDSLEPHL

-433 VLAPDFHA
+433 VLAPDFYA
-441 QIRGDQSFRA
+441 LIRGDQSLKA
-451 QNLRLRLININA
+451 QNLRLKLIHINA
-463 AARLESPSYQ
+463 AAKLESPGYR

-482 STMLPVGEKVTLL
+482 SPAEPAGEKVTPL

-508 RQDNGRFDVHTIY
+508 SQDKGRFDIRTIY
-521 GWQIDAEMVVNSEN
+521 GWHIDAEMVVNSEN

-542 FAAPHLLYSEGTKP
+542 FAAPHLFRSEGKKP

-579 DLLGGYVM
+579 DLLGRYVM
-587 ARRHIQ
+587 ARRHVQ

-600 DVSSCREERGL
+600 DLWVPQSPTSAPSAPSLPAAGL
-611 LIPWRWR
+611 AAVIP
-618 SRPLLKRGQ
+618 SRPRVRQ
-627 GGSASFLLAP
+627 PEGGGGG
-637 LAFFLTALDPIQQ
+637 D
-650 GRVPGQAL
+650 
-658 SAPWCPRLCVGQ
+658 
-670 LGRSP
+670 
-675 ACPRWD
+675 